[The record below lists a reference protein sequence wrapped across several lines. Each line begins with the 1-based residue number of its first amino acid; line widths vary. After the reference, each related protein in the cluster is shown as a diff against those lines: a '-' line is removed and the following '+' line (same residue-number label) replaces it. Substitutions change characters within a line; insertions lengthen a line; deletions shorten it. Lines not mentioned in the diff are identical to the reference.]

1 MQIADLYDIRR
12 DLRDKAEFLR
22 LADKRS
28 FPENVQ
34 VRLFVIASMVED
46 AAGELSAIIR
56 EHKQC
61 TPSQTT

>member
-12 DLRDKAEFLR
+12 DLSGKAEFLR

-28 FPENVQ
+28 FPENVR

-56 EHKQC
+56 EHESCQ
-61 TPSQTT
+61 PSPST